1 MESEGSG
8 AREHGIWSFPESR
21 SKKGHAAEP
30 KVGNFWGHFFLTSG
44 PQQFSFDFTFR
55 LRISKKVILVACLV
69 PNQCVLVH
77 FARHDFVGCLQRSYS
92 NITETLQC
100 TTIHRQRIALS
111 LPNGSNA

>member
-44 PQQFSFDFTFR
+44 PQQFFYFTFR
-55 LRISKKVILVACLV
+55 LRISKKVIFLVAWVRCCL
-69 PNQCVLVH
+69 PASSRERVH
-77 FARHDFVGCLQRSYS
+77 WKCP
-92 NITETLQC
+92 
-100 TTIHRQRIALS
+100 S
-111 LPNGSNA
+111 LEFEIKATP

>member
-44 PQQFSFDFTFR
+44 PQQFLFDFTFR
-55 LRISKKVILVACLV
+55 LRISKKSDFRLVAW
-69 PNQCVLVH
+69 
-77 FARHDFVGCLQRSYS
+77 A
-92 NITETLQC
+92 
-100 TTIHRQRIALS
+100 ALA
-111 LPNGSNA
+111 GGAG